1 MSIETT
7 KTEARQGTTIKNMP
21 LVLGIST
28 ATAAIALLAI
38 FGMAIL

>member
-1 MSIETT
+1 MTT
-7 KTEARQGTTIKNMP
+7 EILKTDARQGTTTTSMP

-28 ATAAIALLAI
+28 ATAAGALLAI